1 MSGTIVNTVIYH
13 RWLTAKKAEADAV
26 AERRDLEDQMVKEF
40 GIAKDL
46 DGTTKVEADGFVIKI
61 EGRINKKID
70 ADKLQVLA
78 SEAGLSE
85 HLSSLFRWKP
95 EINARVWNAASD
107 AVTAPLLGAITST
120 PGRPTFTI
128 TKD

>member
-1 MSGTIVNTVIYH
+1 MSLYQ
-13 RWLTAKKAEADAV
+13 RWLDAKKLEAAAV
-26 AERRDLEDQMVKEF
+26 TERRELEDQMAVQF
-40 GIAKDL
+40 AIPKDL
-46 DGTTKVEADGFVIKI
+46 DGTIKQELDGYTIRM

-78 SEAGLSE
+78 AEAGLSE

-95 EINARVWNAASD
+95 EINAKAWGAAAD
-107 AVTAPLLGAITST
+107 AVTKPLLGAITST

>member
-1 MSGTIVNTVIYH
+1 MTTLYQ
-13 RWLTAKKAEADAV
+13 RWLDAKKLEAAAV
-26 AERRDLEDQMVKEF
+26 AERRELEDLMVETF
-40 GIAKDL
+40 GIPKDL
-46 DGTTKVEADGFVIKI
+46 DGTVKHAIDGYVIKT

-78 SEAGLSE
+78 AEAGLSE

-95 EINARVWNAASD
+95 EINAKAWGAAAD
-107 AVTAPLLGAITST
+107 AVTQPLLDAITST

>member
-1 MSGTIVNTVIYH
+1 MTTLYQ
-13 RWLTAKKAEADAV
+13 RWLDAKKLEATAV
-26 AERRDLEDQMVKEF
+26 AERRELEDQMVAEF
-40 GIAKDL
+40 SIPKDL
-46 DGTTKVEADGFVIKI
+46 DGTLKREVDGYIIKM

-70 ADKLQVLA
+70 ADKLQMLA
-78 SEAGLSE
+78 AEAGLSE

-95 EINARVWNAASD
+95 EINAKAWGAAAD
-107 AVTAPLLGAITST
+107 AVTQPLLGAITST

>member
-1 MSGTIVNTVIYH
+1 MILYQ
-13 RWLTAKKAEADAV
+13 RWLDAKKLETVAV
-26 AERRDLEDQMVKEF
+26 KDRRELEDLMVKEF
-40 GIAKDL
+40 AIPKDL
-46 DGTTKVEADGFVIKI
+46 DGTMKQELDGYAIKI

-70 ADKLQVLA
+70 AEKLQMLA
-78 SEAGLSE
+78 AEAGLSD

-95 EINARVWNAASD
+95 EINAKVWNAAAD
-107 AVTAPLLGAITST
+107 AVTQPLLGAITST

>member
-1 MSGTIVNTVIYH
+1 MSLYQQ
-13 RWLTAKKAEADAV
+13 WLDAKKTETKAV
-26 AERRDLEDQMVKEF
+26 ADRRDIEDQMVASLSV
-40 GIAKDL
+40 AKDL
-46 DGTTKVEADGFVIKI
+46 DGTVKKELDGFVVKI

-78 SEAGLSE
+78 AEAGLSE
-85 HLSSLFRWKP
+85 HLTSLFRWKP
-95 EINARVWNAASD
+95 ELHVAAWRAAD
-107 AVTAPLLGAITST
+107 AKITEPLLGAITST

>member
-1 MSGTIVNTVIYH
+1 MSLYQ
-13 RWLTAKKAEADAV
+13 RWLDAKKMEALAV
-26 AERRDLEDQMVKEF
+26 AERRELEDLMAVQFAVP
-40 GIAKDL
+40 KDL
-46 DGTTKVEADGFVIKI
+46 DGTIKQELDGYIIKM

-70 ADKLQVLA
+70 ADKLQLLA
-78 SEAGLSE
+78 AEAGLSE

-95 EINARVWNAASD
+95 EINAKAWGAAAD
-107 AVTAPLLGAITST
+107 AVTQPLLGAITST

>member
-1 MSGTIVNTVIYH
+1 MSLYQ
-13 RWLTAKKAEADAV
+13 RWLDAKKMETLAV
-26 AERRDLEDQMVKEF
+26 AERRELEDQMIDTF
-40 GIAKDL
+40 AIPKDL
-46 DGTTKVEADGFVIKI
+46 DGTVKHAIDGYVIKT

-70 ADKLQVLA
+70 ADKLQLLA
-78 SEAGLSE
+78 AEAGLSE

-95 EINARVWNAASD
+95 EINAKAWGAAAD
-107 AVTAPLLGAITST
+107 AVTQPLLGAITST